1 MSDKDQIKELK
12 VEFTREVAAG
22 HYCNLAAISHN
33 ATEFFIDFI
42 SNVPNMP
49 YANVL
54 SRIILAPEN
63 TKALL
68 ETLNE
73 NIQRYEFTYG
83 TIESKMPINTL
94 AKDGPLNPSKSNKT
108 SLNPKNYE

>member
-1 MSDKDQIKELK
+1 MNINQLKEIK

-68 ETLNE
+68 ETLYE
-73 NIQRYEFTYG
+73 NVQRYESTYG
-83 TIESKMPINTL
+83 TIEPKMPINTL
-94 AKDGPLNPSKSNKT
+94 AKDGALNTEKSNKT
-108 SLNPKNYE
+108 SINSMNHD

>member
-1 MSDKDQIKELK
+1 MDTNNLQQLKIEL
-12 VEFTREVAAG
+12 TREVAAG

-68 ETLNE
+68 ETLYE
-73 NIQRYEFTYG
+73 NVQRYQSTYG

-108 SLNPKNYE
+108 SLNPKNYD

>member
-1 MSDKDQIKELK
+1 MDTNNLQQLK

-68 ETLNE
+68 ETLYE
-73 NIQRYEFTYG
+73 NVQRYQSTYG

-94 AKDGPLNPSKSNKT
+94 AQDGPLNPSKSNKT
-108 SLNPKNYE
+108 SLNPKNYD